1 MSYWEIW
8 NSFTKVKRNWEET
21 RDLLSSFTDFLT
33 QKSSIERDYAA
44 GLLKLTRCSLFTKS
58 KNSIDPSIKRLQ
70 ICCSQQSLN
79 LNSLITQQ
87 QTEIVPAIK
96 SLLAAQDEK
105 LKTKARYA
113 KDFESELQK
122 TESKVEKSKE
132 LYFETCDL
140 CRIPGKVEQM
150 AEKKYFQ
157 AVEQGNKFFKT
168 YEENMKP
175 VFELFQTH
183 DEEKIEVLKESLR
196 KFIIYEM
203 AYTRSVQY
211 ELELLPSMIDLMDP
225 KKETLKFIYDSV
237 SVNPFRPYL
246 IEIHPKCISTELS
259 EYSNSPQEIVA
270 KVLNKCWSGICVAE
284 NEIQKLAEAFLN
296 NEARDCFV
304 RKIIEKRNREEFVIP
319 TRTFL
324 NTCNVF
330 SLLLDKSLQTK
341 DFSLVNQVFG
351 VFQCFYQET
360 HKKYL
365 HEVLSCHPVWEEY
378 KVWAKVIVAT
388 VKSDTLVCLGKQ
400 DSLAQVIKL
409 KPVNTKTIEEYFTL
423 IKQFNEDSKAVE
435 DRDYDLFTLIQLLYM
450 RHYIK

>member
-21 RDLLSSFTDFLT
+21 RDLLLSFNEFLT
-33 QKSSIERDYAA
+33 QKASIERDYAA
-44 GLLKLTRCSLFTKS
+44 GLLRLTRCSLFTKS
-58 KNSIDPSIKRLQ
+58 KNSIDPSLKRLQ

-87 QTEIVPAIK
+87 QTELIPAIK

-105 LKTKARYA
+105 LKAKARYA

-122 TESKVEKSKE
+122 TDNKVEKSKE
-132 LYFETCDL
+132 MYFETCDL
-140 CRIPGKVEQM
+140 CRVPGKVEEM

-157 AVEQGNKFFKT
+157 SVEQGNKFLKA

-175 VFELFQTH
+175 VFELFQSH
-183 DEEKIEVLKESLR
+183 DEEKVEVLKESLR

-211 ELELLPSMIDLMDP
+211 ELELLPSVIDLMDP
-225 KKETLKFIYDSV
+225 KKESLKFIYDAV
-237 SVNPFRPYL
+237 SLTPFRPYV

-259 EYSNSPQEIVA
+259 EYSNSPKEIVA
-270 KVLNKCWSGICVAE
+270 KVLNKCWSGICVSE
-284 NEIQKLAEAFLN
+284 SEILKLAEALLS
-296 NEARDCFV
+296 NEARDSFV
-304 RKIIEKRNREEFVIP
+304 NKIIEKRNREEFVIP
-319 TRTFL
+319 AKTFL

-330 SLLLDKSLQTK
+330 NLLLDKSLQTK
-341 DFSLVNQVFG
+341 DFSLVNQVFE

-365 HEVLSCHPVWEEY
+365 HEVLSCHPVWEAY
-378 KVWAKVIVAT
+378 KVWSKVIVT
-388 VKSDTLVCLGKQ
+388 TLKSDALVCAGKKESLGQ
-400 DSLAQVIKL
+400 IIKL
-409 KPVNTKTIEEYFTL
+409 NPADNKTSDEYLKL
-423 IKQFNEDSKAVE
+423 IKHFNEDSKEVE
-435 DRDYDLFTLIQLLYM
+435 DQDYDLFTLIQLLYM
-450 RHYIK
+450 RLKT